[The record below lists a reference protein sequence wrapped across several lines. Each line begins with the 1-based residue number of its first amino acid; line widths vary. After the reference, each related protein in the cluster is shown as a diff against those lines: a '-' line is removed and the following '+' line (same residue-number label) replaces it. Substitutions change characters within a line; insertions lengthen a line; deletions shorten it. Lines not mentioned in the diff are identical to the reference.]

1 MEIKTIPHDVT
12 IKEVMSVPEYLL
24 SDTNTLADAIYLCRT
39 SHDIIVVLDSDKRPV
54 GYVSCF
60 ALLEQTLKKAPMHS
74 SLSKIACKDFMI
86 VNGEEQVNFTRLA
99 ETILRVPVFVCEDEI
114 FKGIITLDALLS
126 YYSWQKEVFYG
137 FKPLMEKYECIL
149 NHCADSILLFDH
161 NGTAVWGNDSSLDI
175 IGRIKSSNIYE
186 SQNDLLF
193 FPSIVRIIMKDLQP
207 HTIIQRGSNGHTMV
221 VTGTPIFDKT
231 GKLSWIVTVNRDIDC
246 LLEQIESPAF
256 NAKQTVRESAE
267 SISAQFSEEARKVQ
281 QLYDEVALLRQNS
294 ETPRTIIM
302 NSKKMQRLIRQA
314 EQIAKVDSSVLLL
327 GESGVGKDVIAN
339 HIHQNSPRCNAPFV
353 RVNCGA
359 IPESLFESELFGYE
373 EGAFTGAKKRK
384 IGFFELANGGTLFL
398 DEVAEMPLP
407 MQVKLLHVLQSRAFY
422 RVGGS
427 NIVHVD
433 TRIIAATN
441 KNLEEMVSNGSFR
454 EDLYYRLNVIPL
466 VIPPVRERREDIPAF
481 IVHFLKVFNQRYQ
494 RECQLSLDSMQ
505 ALIHYDWPGNVRQI
519 ENTIERLVI
528 TAGSDVIYPYE
539 LPPNILT
546 STEGLLAREGKSLD
560 EVVREFEY
568 QIIQDAF
575 QRYGTV
581 SKVAEVLQVNRS
593 TIYRKLQIKPT
604 GGNQ

>member
-1 MEIKTIPHDVT
+1 MEEKTIPNDPT
-12 IKEVMSVPEYLL
+12 AKEVMSIPEYIL
-24 SDTNTLADAIYLCRT
+24 TGANTLADAIHLCRT
-39 SHDIIVVLDSDKRPV
+39 PYDVIVVLDSNHRPI
-54 GYVSCF
+54 GYVNSF
-60 ALLEQTLKKAPMHS
+60 ALLEQTLKKSPMHGF
-74 SLSKIACKDFMI
+74 LSEIASKDFVI
-86 VNGEEQVNFTRLA
+86 INSDEPVNFSQLT
-99 ETILRVPVFVCEDEI
+99 ETILRVPVLVCEDGI
-114 FKGIITLDALLS
+114 FKGIITLDAVLS

-246 LLEQIESPAF
+246 LLEQIESPTV
-256 NAKQTVRESAE
+256 NSKQSVRESAE

-294 ETPRTIIM
+294 EAPRTIIM

-398 DEVAEMPLP
+398 DEIAEMPLP
-407 MQVKLLHVLQSRAFY
+407 MQVKLLHVLQSRSFY

-441 KNLEEMVSNGSFR
+441 KNLEEMVLNGSFR

-466 VIPPVRERREDIPAF
+466 VIPPIRERREDIPAF
-481 IVHFLKVFNQRYQ
+481 IVYFLKVFNQRYQ

-505 ALIHYDWPGNVRQI
+505 ALIHYDWPGNVRQL

-528 TAGSDVIYPYE
+528 TANNDVIYPYE
-539 LPPNILT
+539 LPPNILA
-546 STEGLLAREGKSLD
+546 STEGLLEHEGKSLD
-560 EVVREFEY
+560 EIVKEYEY

-575 QRYGTV
+575 KRYGNI
-581 SKVAEVLQVNRS
+581 SKVAEALQVNRS
-593 TIYRKLQIKPT
+593 TIYRKLQTKPT
-604 GGNQ
+604 GANQ